1 MFLYLPE
8 GTLLPEWSQGI
19 AHPEEGSIKSPRVAS
34 VLSTTTK
41 RCAPNTPQTSDLR
54 LLQRLFDVCTR
65 TWSPRP
71 RIRVDTQQTHDYL
84 ATTAM
89 PETAPSV
96 PWAIH
101 LTDRNRR
108 YRLLAFDFDS
118 NRHGADIAAR
128 DADRLC
134 NVLDGLGVAHLRTVS
149 GPTQGQHI
157 WVRLTE
163 PGTTADSVYRLAHV
177 LRQHYPSLDQSP
189 LANAATGAVRPPGAL
204 HRNGGRS
211 LPHLRG
217 QALIDTLK
225 RMDVG
230 ASPEVVQWLLAQHP
244 HTESPSRDPHLQV
257 VRIVKDQSGPHLDRP
272 RRPLTARTRTLL
284 STTPP
289 PGTDRSALAHSILLG
304 MAKAGHTLADVEVV
318 VGSAPGLVRLRED
331 RDRGRDETARQW
343 QRALNVAARFTPP
356 TVEEREA
363 IDDELDEIEAAVTA
377 DPTRWARAGGA
388 SDERILHALIVLAR
402 TARTRTLDIDVRRL
416 AEAAAVDASTVSR
429 RLRALIQEGWVSRLR
444 EGSGTRASTWELN
457 IQRSSA
463 TQGEPA
469 PRPATGLSPALL
481 DHHTHDVW
489 SNRAGLGAVA
499 ARVHWA
505 VLQFGETSVSA
516 PLGNE
521 MFSWVASL
529 TGYTRG
535 TVVRIVGKL
544 YEKGLLPTLSTSATK
559 DQMNR
564 TAASIGVVGVAAQ
577 KAQRHLVDRELHR
590 WWLEELEWRSRRGR
604 KRGVPRTP
612 PSNLTLP
619 IDATARMRYGRFPV
633 KANGRADYRSARMVV
648 TETLTATSAG
658 VKAA

>member
-1 MFLYLPE
+1 LFLYLPE

-71 RIRVDTQQTHDYL
+71 RIRLDAQQTHDYL
-84 ATTAM
+84 ATSAM
-89 PETAPSV
+89 PKTAPSV

-118 NRHGADIAAR
+118 SRHGADIAAR
-128 DADRLC
+128 DADRLGS
-134 NVLDGLGVAHLRTVS
+134 VLDGLGVAHLHAVS
-149 GPTQGQHI
+149 GPTRGQHI

-163 PGTTADSVYRLAHV
+163 PGTSADNVRRLAHV
-177 LRQHYPSLDQSP
+177 LRQHYPSLDPSP
-189 LANAATGAVRPPGAL
+189 LTNPATGAVRPPGAP
-204 HRNGGRS
+204 HRHGGCS
-211 LPHLRG
+211 LPHLSG

-244 HTESPSRDPHLQV
+244 HMEPPSRDSNRQV
-257 VRIVKDQSGPHLDRP
+257 VRIVKDQAGPHLDRP
-272 RRPLTARTRTLL
+272 RRPLTARTRALL

-304 MAKAGHTLADVEVV
+304 MAKAGHTLADVEGT

-331 RDRGRDETARQW
+331 RDRGRDDTARQW
-343 QRALNVAARFTPP
+343 QRALDAAARFTPFSA
-356 TVEEREA
+356 EEREA

-429 RLRALIQEGWVSRLR
+429 RLRVLTQEGWVYRLR
-444 EGSGTRASTWELN
+444 AGSGTRASTWELN
-457 IQRSSA
+457 IQGSNA

-469 PRPATGLSPALL
+469 PRSATGLSSTLL

-489 SNRAGLGAVA
+489 SNGAGLGAVA

-505 VLQFGETSVSA
+505 VLQFGETYVSA
-516 PLGNE
+516 SSGSE
-521 MFSWVASL
+521 MFSWVARF
-529 TGYTRG
+529 TGYTRS
-535 TVVRIVGKL
+535 TVVRILRKL
-544 YEKGLLPTLSTSATK
+544 YEKGLLPTLSTSANK
-559 DQMNR
+559 DRMNKA
-564 TAASIGVVGVAAQ
+564 AASIGVAGLAAQ

-590 WWLEELEWRSRRGR
+590 WWLEELEWRSRCGR

-619 IDATARMRYGRFPV
+619 IDATARMRYGRFPTR
-633 KANGRADYRSARMVV
+633 ANGRADYRSARMVV
-648 TETLTATSAG
+648 TEALTATSVG
-658 VKAA
+658 VEAA